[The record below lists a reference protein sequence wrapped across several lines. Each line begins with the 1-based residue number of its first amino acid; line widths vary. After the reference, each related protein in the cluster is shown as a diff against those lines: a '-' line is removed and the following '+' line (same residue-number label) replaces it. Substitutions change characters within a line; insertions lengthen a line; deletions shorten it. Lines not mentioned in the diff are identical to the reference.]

1 MSTSASTSTLIRVS
15 AVSTSA
21 VPLQHCFAP
30 ALLRSGTASFRH
42 CFVPALLRSG
52 TASLQHRS
60 VSVLFRLGVLFLA
73 QIVYGSLE
81 VLKTIEI
88 LIHAGE
94 SQVGDLIELP

>member
-30 ALLRSGTASFRH
+30 ALLRSGTASLRH
-42 CFVPALLRSG
+42 CFTSAPFRFSTVPF
-52 TASLQHRS
+52 QCCS

>member
-1 MSTSASTSTLIRVS
+1 M
-15 AVSTSA
+15 
-21 VPLQHCFAP
+21 
-30 ALLRSGTASFRH
+30 
-42 CFVPALLRSG
+42 
-52 TASLQHRS
+52 
-60 VSVLFRLGVLFLA
+60 LFRLDVLFLA

>member
-1 MSTSASTSTLIRVS
+1 MSTSASISTLIRVS

-21 VPLQHCFAP
+21 VPLQHCFT
-30 ALLRSGTASFRH
+30 S
-42 CFVPALLRSG
+42 ALLRSG

>member
-30 ALLRSGTASFRH
+30 ALLRSGTAS
-42 CFVPALLRSG
+42 
-52 TASLQHRS
+52 LQHRS
-60 VSVLFRLGVLFLA
+60 VSVLFRFGVLFLA

>member
-1 MSTSASTSTLIRVS
+1 MSVQFRPAQFRSSTAS
-15 AVSTSA
+15 
-21 VPLQHCFAP
+21 LQHCFAP
-30 ALLRSGTASFRH
+30 ALLHFSTFP
-42 CFVPALLRSG
+42 F
-52 TASLQHRS
+52 QHRS
-60 VSVLFRLGVLFLA
+60 VSVLLRLGVLFLA

>member
-1 MSTSASTSTLIRVS
+1 MSMSASTSTLIRVS

-21 VPLQHCFAP
+21 VPLQHCF
-30 ALLRSGTASFRH
+30 
-42 CFVPALLRSG
+42 
-52 TASLQHRS
+52 

>member
-30 ALLRSGTASFRH
+30 ALLRFST
-42 CFVPALLRSG
+42 VPF
-52 TASLQHRS
+52 QCCS

>member
-1 MSTSASTSTLIRVS
+1 MSTSASTSTLIHVS

-21 VPLQHCFAP
+21 VPFQHCFAP
-30 ALLRSGTASFRH
+30 ALLHFSTFP
-42 CFVPALLRSG
+42 F
-52 TASLQHRS
+52 QHRS
-60 VSVLFRLGVLFLA
+60 VSVLLRLGVLFLA

>member
-21 VPLQHCFAP
+21 VSTSAVPLQHCFAP
-30 ALLRSGTASFRH
+30 ALLRFST
-42 CFVPALLRSG
+42 VPF
-52 TASLQHRS
+52 QHRS

-81 VLKTIEI
+81 VLKTIKI

>member
-1 MSTSASTSTLIRVS
+1 MSVQFR
-15 AVSTSA
+15 
-21 VPLQHCFAP
+21 P
-30 ALLRSGTASFRH
+30 AQFRFSTASLRH
-42 CFVPALLRSG
+42 CFVSAPFRFS
-52 TASLQHRS
+52 TVPFQHRS

-81 VLKTIEI
+81 VLKTIKI

>member
-21 VPLQHCFAP
+21 VPLQHCFTSAP
-30 ALLRSGTASFRH
+30 FR
-42 CFVPALLRSG
+42 FSAVPLD
-52 TASLQHRS
+52 
-60 VSVLFRLGVLFLA
+60 VLFLA

-81 VLKTIEI
+81 VLKTIKI

>member
-21 VPLQHCFAP
+21 VPLQH
-30 ALLRSGTASFRH
+30 
-42 CFVPALLRSG
+42 
-52 TASLQHRS
+52 RS
-60 VSVLFRLGVLFLA
+60 VSVLFRLDVLFLA

-81 VLKTIEI
+81 VLKTIKI

>member
-21 VPLQHCFAP
+21 VPLQHCFVSAP
-30 ALLRSGTASFRH
+30 FR
-42 CFVPALLRSG
+42 FSTVPF
-52 TASLQHRS
+52 QHRS

-81 VLKTIEI
+81 VLKTIKI

>member
-1 MSTSASTSTLIRVS
+1 MEGAVAYQASHVDVGIDINIDSCQRSFDQRSSAS
-15 AVSTSA
+15 
-21 VPLQHCFAP
+21 
-30 ALLRSGTASFRH
+30 
-42 CFVPALLRSG
+42 ALLRSG